1 MEALVFGFLY
11 LAAFMAGAI
20 LSYLMLSRLAAEEAP
35 QVQMDMPPQEDDK
48 LKKQYDNM
56 FRYNGTERGQ
66 MSLE

>member
-11 LAAFMAGAI
+11 LFAFMAGAVLCYLV
-20 LSYLMLSRLAAEEAP
+20 LSHNTAKDVP
-35 QVQMDMPPQEDDK
+35 QAQMEISFEDDDN